1 MTDLSDEPPF
11 QPEQA
16 PFQTWADAAR
26 PREQIWRTIV
36 GLVLIAV
43 IWMAWT
49 LVLMF
54 GAIGLGLVQ
63 PEAFQAMFG
72 MADIPLTYADTIT
85 MLLIALATI
94 WGFTFGVWLVAK
106 WIHKRPFMSVVGWD
120 RRFSLSQ
127 FGAGCLIAAGY
138 LAASMAWSF
147 VSGNA
152 PRRSELA
159 LETWLLALAPIAI
172 VVFVQAASEELVFR
186 GYLPQQLASRFGNP
200 IVWGFI
206 PSVLF
211 GLMHAANSP
220 GDPTYALFY
229 VAIATIMGMVMMAM
243 VWRTGSLA
251 AAMGFH
257 FINNIGALT
266 VAGADQGPSSIAL
279 FVWSPDQLTAS
290 ASSELLIIGLLL
302 AFVFSPFAPLPK
314 GQALVRRK

>member
-1 MTDLSDEPPF
+1 MNDSPETHAFQSHPF
-11 QPEQA
+11 QQWVDLA
-16 PFQTWADAAR
+16 K
-26 PREQIWRTIV
+26 PRAQMWRTIV
-36 GLVLIAV
+36 GVILIGL

-54 GAIGLGLVQ
+54 GAVGLRLVR

-72 MADIPLTYADTIT
+72 MADIPLTYSDTMT

-94 WGFTFGVWLVAK
+94 WGFMFGVWLVAK
-106 WIHKRPFMSVVGWD
+106 WIHKRPFMSVVAWD

-127 FGAGCLIAAGY
+127 FGIGCAIAAGY
-138 LAASMAWSF
+138 LAVSMGWSF

-152 PRRSELA
+152 PRRSDLA
-159 LETWLLALAPIAI
+159 LETWVMALAPIGL
-172 VVFVQAASEELVFR
+172 VVLLQAASEELVFR
-186 GYLPQQLASRFGNP
+186 GYVPQQLAARFGSP

-220 GDPTYALFY
+220 GNQTYALYY
-229 VAIATIMGMVMMAM
+229 VAIATIMGMVMLAM

-251 AAMGFH
+251 AAIGFH

-266 VAGADQGPSSIAL
+266 LAGADQGPSSIAL

-290 ASSELLIIGLLL
+290 ASTELLIIGLLL
-302 AFVFSPFAPLPK
+302 AFVLSPFVPLPK
-314 GQALVRRK
+314 GQALARRK

>member
-1 MTDLSDEPPF
+1 MTDLSEETPI
-11 QPEQA
+11 QPNDA
-16 PFQTWADAAR
+16 PFQQWVDAAR
-26 PREQIWRTIV
+26 PREQFWRTIV
-36 GLVLIAV
+36 GVILIGV

-49 LVLMF
+49 MVLMF
-54 GAIGLGLVQ
+54 GAISLRLVR

-72 MADIPLTYADTIT
+72 MADIPLTYADTIV
-85 MLLIALATI
+85 MLLIALGTI
-94 WGFTFGVWLVAK
+94 WGFAFGVWLVARL
-106 WIHKRPFMSVVGWD
+106 IHKRPFMSVVASS

-138 LAASMAWSF
+138 LVVSMGWSF

-152 PRRSELA
+152 PRRSDLA

-186 GYLPQQLASRFGNP
+186 GYLPQQLAARFGSP

-266 VAGADQGPSSIAL
+266 VGGADQGPSSIAL
-279 FVWSPDQLTAS
+279 FVWSPAQLTAS

-302 AFVFSPFAPLPK
+302 AFVFSPLAPLPK
-314 GQALVRRK
+314 AQASARRK

>member
-1 MTDLSDEPPF
+1 MTDLPGEPPF
-11 QPEQA
+11 QPQQT
-16 PFQTWADAAR
+16 PFQQWVDAAR
-26 PREQIWRTIV
+26 PREQMWRTIV
-36 GLVLIAV
+36 GAVLIAV

-49 LVLMF
+49 MVLMF
-54 GAIGLGLVQ
+54 GAVFGKLVK

-85 MLLIALATI
+85 MLLIALGTI
-94 WGFTFGVWLVAK
+94 WGFTFGVWLVAR
-106 WIHKRPFMSVVGWD
+106 WIHKRPFMSVVAWD

-127 FGAGCLIAAGY
+127 FGVGCAIAAGY
-138 LAASMAWSF
+138 LVVSMTWSF
-147 VSGNA
+147 LSGNA

-159 LETWLLALAPIAI
+159 LETWALALAPIAI
-172 VVFVQAASEELVFR
+172 VVFIQAASEELVFR
-186 GYLPQQLASRFGNP
+186 GYLPQQLAARFGNP

-211 GLMHAANSP
+211 GVMHAANSP

-229 VAIATIMGMVMMAM
+229 VAIASIMGMVMMAM

-257 FINNIGALT
+257 LINNIGALT
-266 VAGADQGPSSIAL
+266 VAGADQGSSSIAL
-279 FVWSPDQLTAS
+279 FVWSPAQLTES

-302 AFVFSPFAPLPK
+302 AFVVSPFAPLPK
-314 GQALVRRK
+314 GQALARRK

>member
-1 MTDLSDEPPF
+1 MTDLPDESTFQPSATPF
-11 QPEQA
+11 QE
-16 PFQTWADAAR
+16 WVDAAR
-26 PREQIWRTIV
+26 PREQFWRTVVGVILIV
-36 GLVLIAV
+36 V
-43 IWMAWT
+43 IWMVWT

-54 GAIGLGLVQ
+54 GAIGLGIVR

-72 MADIPLTYADTIT
+72 MADVPLTYADTIA

-94 WGFTFGVWLVAK
+94 WGFSLGVWLTAR
-106 WIHKRPFMSVVGWD
+106 WIHKRPFMSVVAGN
-120 RRFSLSQ
+120 RRFNFSQ
-127 FGAGCLIAAGY
+127 FGAGCLIAMGY
-138 LAASMAWSF
+138 LVVSMTWSF

-159 LETWLLALAPIAI
+159 LETWALALAPIAL
-172 VVFVQAASEELVFR
+172 VVFIQAASEEMVFR
-186 GYLPQQLASRFGNP
+186 GYLPQQLAARFGNP

-220 GDPTYALFY
+220 GDPTYAMFY
-229 VAIATIMGMVMMAM
+229 VAIATIMGMVMMVM

-279 FVWSPDQLTAS
+279 FVWSPAQLTAS

-314 GQALVRRK
+314 GQALARRK

>member
-1 MTDLSDEPPF
+1 MTDLPNETPLQSS
-11 QPEQA
+11 A
-16 PFQTWADAAR
+16 TIFQTWVDAAR
-26 PREQIWRTIV
+26 PRAQIWRTIV
-36 GLVLIAV
+36 GLILIGV

-49 LVLMF
+49 MVLMF
-54 GAIGLGLVQ
+54 GAIGLGLVK

-72 MADIPLTYADTIT
+72 MADVPLTYADTIV
-85 MLLIALATI
+85 MLLIALGTI
-94 WGFTFGVWLVAK
+94 WGFSFGVWLTAK
-106 WIHKRPFMSVVGWD
+106 LLHKRPFMSVVASD
-120 RRFSLSQ
+120 RRLSLSQ

-138 LAASMAWSF
+138 LVVNMGWSF

-159 LETWLLALAPIAI
+159 LETWLLALAPIAA
-172 VVFVQAASEELVFR
+172 VVFVQAASEEMVFR
-186 GYLPQQLASRFGNP
+186 GYLPQQLAARFGTP

-229 VAIATIMGMVMMAM
+229 VAIATIMGMVMMVM

-266 VAGADQGPSSIAL
+266 VGGADQGPSSIAL
-279 FVWSPDQLTAS
+279 FVWSPAQLTAS

-314 GQALVRRK
+314 GQALARRK

>member
-1 MTDLSDEPPF
+1 MNEESQAHPF
-11 QPEQA
+11 QEWVD
-16 PFQTWADAAR
+16 TAR
-26 PREQIWRTIV
+26 PREQVWRTVV
-36 GLVLIAV
+36 GLILIGV
-43 IWMAWT
+43 IWMVWT
-49 LVLMF
+49 MALMF
-54 GAIGLGLVQ
+54 GAIGLNLVR

-72 MADIPLTYADTIT
+72 TADIPLTYVDTIT

-94 WGFTFGVWLVAK
+94 WGFTFGVWLVAR
-106 WIHKRPFMSVVGWD
+106 WIHKRPFMSVVASN

-127 FGAGCLIAAGY
+127 FGVGCLIAAGY
-138 LAASMAWSF
+138 LAVSMTWSF

-159 LETWLLALAPIAI
+159 LETWLMALTPIAI

-186 GYLPQQLASRFGNP
+186 GYLPQQLAARFGNP

-220 GDPTYALFY
+220 ANQTYALYY
-229 VAIATIMGMVMMAM
+229 VAIATIMGMVMLAM

-251 AAMGFH
+251 AAIGFH

-266 VAGADQGPSSIAL
+266 LAGTDQGPSSIAL
-279 FVWSPDQLTAS
+279 FVWSPDQLMAS

-302 AFVFSPFAPLPK
+302 AFVFSPFVPLPK
-314 GQALVRRK
+314 GQALARRK

>member
-1 MTDLSDEPPF
+1 MTDLPDEPAF
-11 QPEQA
+11 QPSQT
-16 PFQTWADAAR
+16 PFHQWVDAAR
-26 PREQIWRTIV
+26 PREQVWRTVV
-36 GLVLIAV
+36 GLILIGV

-49 LVLMF
+49 MALMF
-54 GAIGLGLVQ
+54 GSIGVGLVR
-63 PEAFQAMFG
+63 PEAFKAMFG
-72 MADIPLTYADTIT
+72 MADVPLTYADTIA

-94 WGFTFGVWLVAK
+94 WGFSLGVWLTAR
-106 WIHKRPFMSVVGWD
+106 WIHKRPFMSVVAAN
-120 RRFSLSQ
+120 RRFSFSQ

-138 LAASMAWSF
+138 LVVSMTWSF

-152 PRRSELA
+152 PRRSDLA
-159 LETWLLALAPIAI
+159 LETWALALAPIAL
-172 VVFVQAASEELVFR
+172 VVFIQAASEEMVFR
-186 GYLPQQLASRFGNP
+186 GYLPQQLAARFGNAL
-200 IVWGFI
+200 VWGFI

-220 GDPTYALFY
+220 GDTTYAMFY

-279 FVWSPDQLTAS
+279 FVWSPAQLTAS

-314 GQALVRRK
+314 GQALARRK